1 MYEKGFPR
9 ELVDIVAD
17 NPCIP
22 VDGYSFIW
30 TSTMFL
36 YCRYKMKEEQGR
48 RRPNK
53 IEVEDERMI
62 KEKMEKRPV
71 Y

>member
-9 ELVDIVAD
+9 EPVDTMVD
-17 NPCIP
+17 NPCIL

-36 YCRYKMKEEQGR
+36 YCRYKMKEDQGR
-48 RRPNK
+48 RPKK
-53 IEVEDERMI
+53 IEVEDKRTI

-71 Y
+71 